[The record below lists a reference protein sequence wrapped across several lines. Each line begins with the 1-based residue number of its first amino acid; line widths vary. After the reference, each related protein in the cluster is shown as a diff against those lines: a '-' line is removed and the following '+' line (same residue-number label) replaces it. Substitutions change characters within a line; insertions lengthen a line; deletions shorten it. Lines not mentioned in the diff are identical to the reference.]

1 MSKKFES
8 FKSSIT
14 QDLRNEIK
22 SIDRSFREMSE
33 KISDQNA
40 EMVESCIQLRKH
52 TERFVSIEIFNK
64 KIDETVLYSEF

>member
-22 SIDRSFREMSE
+22 SIDRSFRDMSE